1 MSDPAEIAPD
11 DRDVNEESAE
21 DPIED
26 DSVDKA

>member
-21 DPIED
+21 EPTEVEFADE
-26 DSVDKA
+26 A